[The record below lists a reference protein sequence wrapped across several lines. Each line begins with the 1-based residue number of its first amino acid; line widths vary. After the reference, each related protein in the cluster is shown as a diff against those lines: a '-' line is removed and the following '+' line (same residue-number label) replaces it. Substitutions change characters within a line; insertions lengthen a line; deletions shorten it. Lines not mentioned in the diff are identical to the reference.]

1 MQGSMRY
8 VDASEATALFLQ
20 MDLNLSN
27 VEYELVRID
36 APAPEGETAAAGS
49 SEQLSAS

>member
-1 MQGSMRY
+1 MQGLVKY
-8 VDASEATALFLQ
+8 VDMSEAAALFLQ

-36 APAPEGETAAAGS
+36 APAPEGEAPAVGS
-49 SEQLSAS
+49 SEQPSAS